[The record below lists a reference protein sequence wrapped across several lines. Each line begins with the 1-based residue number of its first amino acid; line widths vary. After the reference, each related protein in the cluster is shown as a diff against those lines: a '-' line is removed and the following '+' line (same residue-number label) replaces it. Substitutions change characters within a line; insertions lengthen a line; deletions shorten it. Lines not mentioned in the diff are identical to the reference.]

1 MEQALEED
9 NRSLKTQLEEARRG
23 ASRLGQERDELSR
36 RLEERERER
45 EALRRGKTDLEEQKR
60 LLDRA
65 LEKINKEVCVCVCR
79 VCVREGLQCVLFS
92 QQYAQFVMFI
102 MLLLFFIYSF
112 HCFFPFVV
120 SPVLSVFF
128 SPLLFPHLH
137 FSWCSWCCIL
147 FLIVF
152 FKGLCFYKMLSTY
165 LFLDGISR
173 VKP

>member
-112 HCFFPFVV
+112 HCFFSICCLSRSVCIFLSSTL
-120 SPVLSVFF
+120 SPPSFQLVQLVLYFIFDSFF
-128 SPLLFPHLH
+128 
-137 FSWCSWCCIL
+137 
-147 FLIVF
+147 
-152 FKGLCFYKMLSTY
+152 
-165 LFLDGISR
+165 
-173 VKP
+173 